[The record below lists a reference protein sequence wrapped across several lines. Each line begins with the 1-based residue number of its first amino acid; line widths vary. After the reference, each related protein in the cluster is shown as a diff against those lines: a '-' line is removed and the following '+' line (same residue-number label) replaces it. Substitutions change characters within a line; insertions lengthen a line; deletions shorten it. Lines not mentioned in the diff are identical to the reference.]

1 MKKVAVIDAC
11 KAMSKREG
19 ERVFDAGSGTGSLS
33 ATIAR
38 MTKEQQNQIEI

>member
-1 MKKVAVIDAC
+1 MKRIDPIVAW

-19 ERVFDAGSGTGSLS
+19 DKVLDAGAGTGSLS

-38 MTKEQQNQIEI
+38 MTKEQQNQSEI

>member
-1 MKKVAVIDAC
+1 MKRGAVIDAC

-19 ERVFDAGSGTGSLS
+19 DKVLDAGAGTGSLS
-33 ATIAR
+33 ATIDC